1 MEATTEL
8 ESHQDYLGANLPDLP
23 TEIQKH
29 ISSFLDNKARR
40 SMRLASIYWF
50 NMVDYRE
57 FSIYFAQPSTVPEI
71 VDRFAANT
79 RPIALR
85 FVKERRMDLSDL
97 LKQVRHL
104 TNLTGLSFTHAKR
117 LHAPDSFSLSA
128 LTNLKEWFNM
138 PTYAGKDILEN
149 FTQLTSLSVNEWTD
163 ESLKRILRSKPMLER
178 LWLGP
183 VNVDNGPRDITESLS
198 LLSNPSLLTS
208 FRAPEGCL
216 INSEF
221 YSKLGNLQ
229 HISVQGCKDYSKLT
243 ALRSVEVQLE
253 NSSYLDQNTKLTRIV
268 LVSTSTPEPSPWLE
282 KLAQFLPKM
291 VNLKYFLLF
300 GACEHFELLHHL
312 PMQLKRLQFTGRSQ
326 KLPNLTRLT
335 NLEDLLISRI
345 ASVPQPDVTL
355 EYTLQN
361 LTKLTKLALL
371 FDINTTDSL
380 YTSHITNLK
389 SLILRGDLASFMTA
403 DVATKLTDL
412 EELRLAERMLNYF
425 VPNTRVLEEPNC
437 YHTILTHFVHL
448 TRLQIRNRSPDLW
461 HTLTKL
467 THLKTL
473 TIGSIDSTDMHALT
487 ALTALT
493 ELTIHNCEW
502 DRDVFSKLT
511 NLQHVALHYTE
522 EEEKYMYSHLP
533 YLHTLEWLKRAN
545 V

>member
-1 MEATTEL
+1 
-8 ESHQDYLGANLPDLP
+8 
-23 TEIQKH
+23 
-29 ISSFLDNKARR
+29 
-40 SMRLASIYWF
+40 MRLANIYWF

-57 FSIYFAQPSTVPEI
+57 FSIYFAQPSTIPKI

-97 LKQVRHL
+97 LKQVRYL
-104 TNLTGLSFTHAKR
+104 TNLTGLSFTHAKQ
-117 LHAPDSFSLSA
+117 LHPPDSFSLSA
-128 LTNLKEWFNM
+128 LTNLKEWFSM
-138 PTYAGKDILEN
+138 PTYTGKDILEN

-163 ESLKRILRSKPMLER
+163 ESLKRILRSKPMLETLR
-178 LWLGP
+178 IGQA
-183 VNVDNGPRDITESLS
+183 NVDNGQRDITESLS

-208 FRAPEGCL
+208 LRAQGCL

-229 HISVQGCKDYSKLT
+229 HISVHGCKDYSKLT
-243 ALRSVEVQLE
+243 ALRSVEAQFE
-253 NSSYLDQNTKLTRIV
+253 SSSYLDQNTKLTRIV
-268 LVSTSTPEPSPWLE
+268 LVPTSTPDTSLWEE

-291 VNLKYFLLF
+291 VNLKEFLVLCA
-300 GACEHFELLHHL
+300 GEHFELPHHL
-312 PMQLKRLQFTGRSQ
+312 PMQLKRLQLTGRSQ
-326 KLPNLTRLT
+326 KLPNLARLT

-361 LTKLTKLALL
+361 LMKLTKLALL

-380 YTSHITNLK
+380 YTSHLTNLK
-389 SLILRGDLASFMTA
+389 SLILRGDLVNFMTA
-403 DVATKLTDL
+403 DVATKLTNL

-425 VPNTRVLEEPNC
+425 VPNTRVLEQPNC

-448 TRLQIRNRSPDLW
+448 TRLQIHNRSPDLW

-511 NLQHVALHYTE
+511 NLQHVALHYTVA
-522 EEEKYMYSHLP
+522 EEKYMYSHLP

-545 V
+545 VC